1 MPIRNLYEARARDG
15 QIERDAAQERV
26 VGLLD
31 ALCEKVDGYSPARKT
46 SALGWLFGAKANAS
60 GPGSGVPKGLYI
72 WGGVGRGKSMLMD
85 MFFERAEVGKKRRVH
100 FHAFMGEV
108 HSDIFQYRQKLK
120 RGEVKGEDPIEPV
133 AEVIAR
139 TCALLCFDEFTI
151 TDIADAMI
159 LGRLFKVLFA
169 QGVVIVATSNVE
181 PTDLYRDGL
190 NRQLFLPSID
200 LLLQHMDVV
209 ELASRADFRMEKLAG
224 QPTFHVPAGSFSHEA
239 LTATFRT
246 LTGRDR
252 GKPASVKV
260 LGREVAVP
268 EARGSVAR
276 FGFADLCAKPLGA
289 NDFLAIANTYRSVIV
304 DNIPVLRA
312 SQRNE
317 AKRFIVM
324 IDAFY
329 EARTKFFASAAAPPA
344 ELFEAEEGRE
354 AFEFQRTIS
363 RLNEMQSEEYMALA
377 APTGA
382 RDQKGIVDT

>member
-1 MPIRNLYEARARDG
+1 MPIRNLYDVRVRDG
-15 QIERDAAQERV
+15 SIERDAAQEAV
-26 VGLLD
+26 VGRLD
-31 ALCEKVDGYSPARKT
+31 ALCENVDGYSPARKT
-46 SALGWLFGAKANAS
+46 SALGWLFGNKPAGGARTS
-60 GPGSGVPKGLYI
+60 GAPMGLYI

-85 MFFERAEVGKKRRVH
+85 MFFERADVGKKRRVH
-100 FHAFMGEV
+100 FHAFMAEV
-108 HSDIFQYRQKLK
+108 HADIFRWRQALK

-133 AEVIAR
+133 AEAIAR

-169 QGVVIVATSNVE
+169 HGLVVVATSNVE

-190 NRQLFLPSID
+190 NRQLFLPTID
-200 LLLQHMDVV
+200 LLLAHMDVV
-209 ELASRADFRMEKLAG
+209 ELASRADYRMEKLAG
-224 QPTFHVPAGSFSHEA
+224 QPTFHVPAGIASHEA
-239 LTATFRT
+239 LNATFKT
-246 LTGRDR
+246 LTGRDG
-252 GKPASVKV
+252 GKPASVRV
-260 LGREVAVP
+260 LGREVEVP

-276 FGFADLCAKPLGA
+276 FGFADLCARPLGA
-289 NDFLAIANTYRSVIV
+289 NDYLAIANAYRSVIV
-304 DNIPVLRA
+304 DDIPVLKA

-329 EARTKFFASAAAPPA
+329 EAKTKFFASAAAKPA
-344 ELFEAEEGRE
+344 KLFEAEEGRE

-363 RLNEMQSEEYMALA
+363 RLNEMQSEAYMALP

-382 RDQKGIVDT
+382 RGQEGIVET

>member
-1 MPIRNLYEARARDG
+1 MPIRSLYEAKVRDG
-15 QIERDAAQERV
+15 HIERDAAQEKV

-31 ALCEKVDGYSPARKT
+31 ALCDRIDGYSPARKS
-46 SALGWLFGAKANAS
+46 SALGWLFGGKTNGSNATS
-60 GPGSGVPKGLYI
+60 GAPKGLYI

-85 MFFERAEVGKKRRVH
+85 MFFERADVGKKRRVH
-100 FHAFMGEV
+100 FHAFMAEV
-108 HSDIFQYRQKLK
+108 HSDIFKYRQALK

-133 AEVIAR
+133 AEAIAR

-169 QGVVIVATSNVE
+169 HGVVVVATSNVE
-181 PTDLYRDGL
+181 PTELYRDGL
-190 NRQLFLPSID
+190 NRLLFLPSID
-200 LLLQHMDVV
+200 LLLAHMDVV
-209 ELASRADFRMEKLAG
+209 ELASRADYRMEKLAG
-224 QPTFHVPAGSFSHEA
+224 QPTFHVPAGIASQEA
-239 LTATFRT
+239 LTATFKT
-246 LTGRDR
+246 LTGRDGGR
-252 GKPASVKV
+252 PASVRV

-289 NDFLAIANTYRSVIV
+289 NDYLAIANAYRSVIV
-304 DNIPVLRA
+304 DDIPVLKA

-329 EARTKFFASAAAPPA
+329 EARTKFFASAAARPA
-344 ELFEAEEGRE
+344 KLFEADEGRE

-363 RLNEMQSEEYMALA
+363 RLNEMQSEDYMALP

-382 RDQKGIVDT
+382 RDQTGIVET